1 MNSFISP
8 DNIWVLW
15 TILIGIAAISIV
27 LEQKYKWAAK
37 ITGAIIA
44 LIGAIVLANLGII
57 PTDSPV
63 YDAVWSYVVP
73 VAIPLLLLKADLK
86 KIKKESG
93 KMFGVFHI
101 SAFGTI
107 VGTFVSAFVFASV
120 IPHVAEIAGM
130 MTGSYIGGGVNFVAM
145 TSSFSTPENITNA
158 TIVADNLVMVV
169 YFFIVMSI
177 PSMKMF
183 KKWGM
188 ATEGQSR
195 GEGSVNYWTKKE
207 ISLKDIAVSLAI
219 AFAVACAS
227 NLLSTYIGSIIP
239 DTSALTK
246 MLKSVLGN
254 MYLIM
259 TTLMLVVATVFSK
272 QLEDINGAEEIG
284 TFLIYLFFVVLGVPA
299 SISEIF
305 KNGVFILLFCVLAVV
320 IHLIITLAVGKLFK
334 CKLDEL
340 LLASN
345 ACIGGPTTAVA
356 MAIAKGWNGL
366 IVPVMVSG
374 VWGYVLGN
382 YAGVI
387 VGNVLQAMI
396 KLPI

>member
-8 DNIWVLW
+8 DNTWVLW

-27 LEQKYKWAAK
+27 LEQKYRWAAK
-37 ITGAIIA
+37 VTGAIIA
-44 LIGAIVLANLGII
+44 LIVAIVLANIGII
-57 PTDSPV
+57 PTVSPV
-63 YDAVWSYVVP
+63 YDTVWSYVVP

-93 KMFGVFHI
+93 RMFGIFHI
-101 SAFGTI
+101 SAMGTVI
-107 VGTFVSAFVFASV
+107 GTFVSAFVFASV

-169 YFFIVMSI
+169 YFFIVMAI
-177 PSMKMF
+177 PSMKIF

-188 ATEGQSR
+188 ATEGKVE
-195 GEGSVNYWTKKE
+195 EGVSNYWTKKG

-219 AFAVACAS
+219 AFSVACAS
-227 NLLSTYIGSIIP
+227 NLLSIFIVTVIP
-239 DTSALTK
+239 ESNAITT
-246 MLKSVLGN
+246 MLKSILGN

-259 TTLMLVVATVFSK
+259 TTLMLVIATVFSK
-272 QLEDINGAEEIG
+272 QLENINGGEEIG

-299 SISEIF
+299 SISEII
-305 KNGVFILLFCVLAVV
+305 KNGAFIVLFCALAVV
-320 IHLIITLAVGKLFK
+320 IHLIITLGVGKIFK

-366 IVPVMVSG
+366 IIPAMVSG

-382 YAGVI
+382 YAGII
-387 VGNVLQAMI
+387 VGNLLLAMI
-396 KLPI
+396 

>member
-8 DNIWVLW
+8 DNTWVLW

-27 LEQKYKWAAK
+27 LEQKYTWAAK
-37 ITGAIIA
+37 VTGAIIA
-44 LIGAIVLANLGII
+44 LIASIVLANIGII
-57 PTDSPV
+57 PTVSPV
-63 YDAVWSYVVP
+63 YDTVWSYVVP

-93 KMFGVFHI
+93 RMFGIFHI
-101 SAFGTI
+101 SALGTVI
-107 VGTFVSAFVFASV
+107 GTFVSAFVFASV

-169 YFFIVMSI
+169 YFFIVMAI
-177 PSMKMF
+177 PSMKIF

-188 ATEGQSR
+188 ATEGKVE
-195 GEGSVNYWTKKE
+195 EGVSNYWTKKE

-219 AFAVACAS
+219 AFSVACIS
-227 NLLSTYIGSIIP
+227 NLLSTFIVTVIP
-239 DTSALTK
+239 ETNGLTT
-246 MLKSVLGN
+246 MLKSILGN

-259 TTLMLVVATVFSK
+259 TTLMLIVATVFSK
-272 QLEDINGAEEIG
+272 QLENINGGEEIG

-299 SISEIF
+299 SISEII
-305 KNGVFILLFCVLAVV
+305 KNGAFIVLFCTLAVV
-320 IHLIITLAVGKLFK
+320 IHLIVTLGVGKIFK

-366 IVPVMVSG
+366 IIPAMVSG

-382 YAGVI
+382 YAGII
-387 VGNVLQAMI
+387 VGNLLLAMI
-396 KLPI
+396 

>member
-8 DNIWVLW
+8 DNTWVLW
-15 TILIGIAAISIV
+15 TIIIGIASISIV

-37 ITGAIIA
+37 MTGAIIA
-44 LIGAIVLANLGII
+44 LIGAIVLANLRVI
-57 PTDSPV
+57 PTESAV
-63 YDAVWSYVVP
+63 YDTVWNYVVP

-86 KIKKESG
+86 KIKRESG

-101 SAFGTI
+101 SALGTI
-107 VGTFVSAFVFASV
+107 LGTFISAFLFASV
-120 IPHVAEIAGM
+120 IPQVAEIAGM

-169 YFFIVMSI
+169 YFFIVMAI
-177 PSMKMF
+177 PSMKLF
-183 KKWGM
+183 KKWEMVSDNDGKGHC
-188 ATEGQSR
+188 TE
-195 GEGSVNYWTKKE
+195 NYWTKKE

-219 AFAVACAS
+219 AFSVACAS
-227 NLLSTYIGSIIP
+227 NLLSSFIGSIIP
-239 DTSALTK
+239 DTTVLTK
-246 MLKSVLGN
+246 MLKSILGN

-272 QLEDINGAEEIG
+272 QLEEINGAEEIG

-299 SISEIF
+299 SISEII
-305 KNGVFILLFCVLAVV
+305 KNGAFILLFCVSAVV
-320 IHLIITLAVGKLFK
+320 IHLIVTLCVGKIMK

-356 MAIAKGWNGL
+356 MAIAKGWNTL
-366 IVPVMVSG
+366 IIPIMVSG

-382 YAGVI
+382 YAGVL
-387 VGNVLQAMI
+387 VGNILQAI
-396 KLPI
+396 I